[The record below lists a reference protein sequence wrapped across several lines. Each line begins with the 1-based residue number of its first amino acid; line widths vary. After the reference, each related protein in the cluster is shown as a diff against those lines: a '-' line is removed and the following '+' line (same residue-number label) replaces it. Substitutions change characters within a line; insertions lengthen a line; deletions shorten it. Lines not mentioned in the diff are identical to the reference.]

1 MQTREQSLV
10 FEQKT
15 VPAQP
20 ALQFTTRTTLPQLGQ
35 YALTVLE
42 RLQAEADRL
51 GLGVAGPV
59 QWVYTGADGK
69 PETEFQ
75 LDIVLPV
82 AGFSAQQSQE
92 FVLTELPPFNCVAT
106 EYVGGW
112 DGIPAVYD
120 ALIAHVHA
128 SGLTMTGVSREVY
141 PTPHETDPAKHL
153 TEIQVGV
160 L

>member
-1 MQTREQSLV
+1 MQTSEQPLL

-20 ALQFTTRTTLPQLGQ
+20 VLQFTTRTTLPQLGSFAGTILQ
-35 YALTVLE
+35 
-42 RLQAEADRL
+42 RLQDEAARL
-51 GLGVAGPV
+51 GLTVPGPV
-59 QWVYTGADGK
+59 QWIYTGVDGQ

-82 AGFSAQQSQE
+82 GGVNGQQSNE
-92 FVLTELPPFNCVAT
+92 FALTELPAFDCVAT

-112 DGIPAVYD
+112 DGIPAAYET
-120 ALIAHVHA
+120 LIAHA
-128 SGLTMTGVSREVY
+128 YALGLTTAGVSREVY
-141 PTPHETDPAKHL
+141 PTPYETDPAKHL